1 MLVNKG
7 FKFRILPNKEQMILI
22 EKTFGCTRF
31 VYNHFLDIQKKEYE
45 KNRRIYSC
53 THIINEMK
61 KLKDTEYPFLKEVDS
76 TSLQQSLRHLDTAY
90 KNCFRNKH
98 FGTPKFKS
106 KKHSSKS
113 YTSMNNNSCIY
124 IEDGTIQLPKLK
136 KVRINMHRQLPKD
149 ARITSAVISKTATG
163 KYNVS
168 LTCSYE
174 IEDRYVDPN
183 SDSVIGLDYAMNGLY
198 IDSHGK
204 SAQYDRYYHQSLTKL
219 QREQRRLSKCA
230 YQSNNYYKQ
239 LKKVAKVHE
248 KVRNQR
254 RDFLHKCST
263 QIANEYDIV
272 CIEDLNMKAMSQALH
287 FGKSVHDNGW
297 GLFTTFLHYKLNE
310 RGKILKKVDKWYAST
325 KTCHI
330 CGYKID
336 TLGLNER
343 EWTCPICGSEHD
355 RDENAAINILNEGI
369 RMIQTEKV
377 FA

>member
-98 FGTPKFKS
+98 FSTPKFKS

-198 IDSHGK
+198 TDSHGK

-263 QIANEYDIV
+263 QIANEYDIE
-272 CIEDLNMKAMSQALH
+272 CK
-287 FGKSVHDNGW
+287 
-297 GLFTTFLHYKLNE
+297 
-310 RGKILKKVDKWYAST
+310 RGS
-325 KTCHI
+325 
-330 CGYKID
+330 
-336 TLGLNER
+336 
-343 EWTCPICGSEHD
+343 
-355 RDENAAINILNEGI
+355 
-369 RMIQTEKV
+369 
-377 FA
+377 